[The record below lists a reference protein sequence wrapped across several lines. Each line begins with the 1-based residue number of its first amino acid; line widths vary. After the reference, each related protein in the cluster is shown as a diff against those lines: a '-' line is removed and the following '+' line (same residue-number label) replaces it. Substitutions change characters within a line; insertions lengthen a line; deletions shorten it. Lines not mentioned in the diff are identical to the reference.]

1 MCWNRRGVCRQSARV
16 ACWYARCGSKSA
28 QVDIRMCSRPGKW
41 LSTDSGRFTIADH
54 DVLKL
59 YAGVR
64 NVIMRISAK
73 QGIRGEKDAVL
84 LGSHIDST
92 LPAPGAAE

>member
-1 MCWNRRGVCRQSARV
+1 M
-16 ACWYARCGSKSA
+16 
-28 QVDIRMCSRPGKW
+28 
-41 LSTDSGRFTIADH
+41 RFTIADH

-59 YAGVR
+59 YTGVR

-73 QGIRGEKDAVL
+73 DGLRGAKDAVL